1 MATQKVWRSMGTTKK
16 NSKKNTDSSHA
27 NRFFQHYTSWAIKKA
42 WMWIKW
48 ASSNDVTLELLR
60 VASKV
65 PKAKKKRKKVK
76 G

>member
-16 NSKKNTDSSHA
+16 TQKNTDSSHA

-42 WMWIKW
+42 CMWIKW